1 MLFIE
6 NSESMISQ
14 ETLYLLIFSAGIIGI
29 LIFDLLVVGRN
40 SHVISFKE
48 SMIWTGVWVSCA
60 MLFYIFILFHGEK
73 FHGITSMQDLLELKN
88 RYATHLNL
96 IPDNFQESLELYRQ
110 NMGMEF
116 LTGYLI
122 EYTLSMD
129 NVFVIMMIL
138 SAFSVNQKYYK
149 QVLFWGI
156 LGAII
161 LRFIFIFAG
170 AALIHKF
177 EWILYVF
184 GAFLVYTGINI
195 FINRNKDEKIEPQKH
210 WLVKFLSKRF
220 PLYPRYVKEKF
231 FIRQNRKT
239 FMTPLF
245 VVLIL
250 IEFTDVIF
258 ALDSIP
264 AIFAV
269 TRDPYIVFFSN
280 IFAII
285 GLRSLFFLLIRVV
298 DLFHY
303 LKIGISFLLVF
314 VGFKLLTHG
323 WLEEIGFKSVYSLYV
338 IIGTLVIC
346 ILASIA
352 FPLKHKEIDIKVPH
366 E

>member
-1 MLFIE
+1 MVTQEVLF
-6 NSESMISQ
+6 
-14 ETLYLLIFSAGIIGI
+14 LLIFSAVIIGI
-29 LIFDLLVVGRN
+29 LVFDLMVIGRN
-40 SHVISFKE
+40 QHVISFKE
-48 SMIWTGVWVSCA
+48 SLIWTGVWVGCA
-60 MLFYIFILFHGEK
+60 LLFYVFILFHGEK
-73 FHGITSMQDLLELKN
+73 FHGITSMSDLLEITGK
-88 RYATHLNL
+88 YAEHLSFNTG
-96 IPDNFQESLELYRQ
+96 NFAESIETYRK

-138 SAFSVNQKYYK
+138 SAFNVSKKYYK

-170 AALIHKF
+170 AALIQKF
-177 EWILYVF
+177 EWVLYVF

-195 FINRNKDEKIEPQKH
+195 FINRNKDDVIEPQNH
-210 WLVKFLSKRF
+210 WLVKFLSRKF
-220 PLYPRYVKEKF
+220 PLFPRYVRHRF
-231 FIRQNRKT
+231 FVTKDKKVY
-239 FMTPLF
+239 MTPLF

-250 IEFTDVIF
+250 IEFTDIVF

-285 GLRSLFFLLIRVV
+285 GLRSLFFLLMRVV

-314 VGFKLLTHG
+314 VGFKLLAHG
-323 WLEEIGFKSVYSLYV
+323 WLEHIGFKSVYSLY
-338 IIGTLVIC
+338 IILATLVLC
-346 ILASIA
+346 IIFSLL
-352 FPLKHKEIDIKVPH
+352 FPAKTKDTQELETLDK
-366 E
+366 

>member
-1 MLFIE
+1 MINQEVLF
-6 NSESMISQ
+6 
-14 ETLYLLIFSAGIIGI
+14 LVIFSAAIIGI
-29 LIFDLLVVGRN
+29 LVFDLLVVGKN
-40 SHVISFKE
+40 KHVISFKE
-48 SMIWTGVWVSCA
+48 SLIWTGVWVACA
-60 MLFYIFILFHGEK
+60 LGFYVFILFHGEK
-73 FHGITSMQDLLELKN
+73 FHGIATMQDLLEIKN
-88 RYATHLNL
+88 KYAEHLALNM
-96 IPDNFQESLELYRQ
+96 DNFQQSLEIYRQ

-138 SAFSVNQKYYK
+138 SAFAVGPKYYK

-156 LGAII
+156 LGAIV
-161 LRFIFIFAG
+161 LRFVFIFAG
-170 AALIHKF
+170 AALIQKF
-177 EWILYVF
+177 EWVLYIF
-184 GAFLVYTGINI
+184 GAFLVYTGISI
-195 FINRNKDEKIEPQKH
+195 FINRNKDEKIEPQNH
-210 WLVKFLSKRF
+210 WLVKFLSKKF
-220 PLYPRYVKEKF
+220 PLFPRYVRHRF
-231 FIRQNRKT
+231 FVTKNKKV

-250 IEFTDVIF
+250 IEFTDVVF

-285 GLRSLFFLLIRVV
+285 GLRSLFFLLSRVV

-314 VGFKLLTHG
+314 VGIKLLAHH
-323 WLEEIGFKSVYSLYV
+323 WLEVIGFKSVYSLY
-338 IIGTLVIC
+338 I
-346 ILASIA
+346 ILATLALCIA
-352 FPLKHKEIDIKVPH
+352 FSLLFPAKKPDIEVLEK
-366 E
+366 

>member
-1 MLFIE
+1 M
-6 NSESMISQ
+6 SQ
-14 ETLYLLIFSAGIIGI
+14 EVLFLLIFSAAIISI
-29 LIFDLLVVGRN
+29 LVFDLLVVGRKK
-40 SHVISFKE
+40 HVISFKE
-48 SMIWTGVWVSCA
+48 SLIWTGVWVSCA
-60 MLFYIFILFHGEK
+60 MLFYVFILFHGEK
-73 FHGITSMQDLLELKN
+73 FHGIANMSDLLEIKN
-88 RYATHLNL
+88 KYAGSLEINRG
-96 IPDNFQESLELYRQ
+96 NFSESLEIYRQ

-138 SAFSVNQKYYK
+138 SSFSVGKKYYK

-170 AALIHKF
+170 AALIQKF
-177 EWILYVF
+177 EWVLYVF

-195 FINRNKDEKIEPQKH
+195 FLNRNKDEKIEPQNH
-210 WLVKFLSKRF
+210 WLVKFLSQKF
-220 PLYPRYVKEKF
+220 PLFPRYVRHRF
-231 FIRQNRKT
+231 FVTKNRKV

-250 IEFTDVIF
+250 IEFTDIVF

-285 GLRSLFFLLIRVV
+285 GLRSLFFLLMRVV

-314 VGFKLLTHG
+314 VGFKLLAHG
-323 WLEEIGFKSVYSLYV
+323 WLEHIGFKSVYSLYV
-338 IIGTLVIC
+338 IVATLAVC
-346 ILASIA
+346 IVLSLI
-352 FPLKHKEIDIKVPH
+352 FPAPKPNIENLEQ
-366 E
+366 

>member
-1 MLFIE
+1 MNQEVLFLI
-6 NSESMISQ
+6 
-14 ETLYLLIFSAGIIGI
+14 IFSASIISI
-29 LIFDLLVVGRN
+29 LVFDLLVVGRN
-40 SHVISFKE
+40 KHIISFKE
-48 SMIWTGVWVSCA
+48 SLIWTGVWVGCA
-60 MLFYIFILFHGEK
+60 LLFYVFILFHGEK
-73 FHGITSMQDLLELKN
+73 FHGITNMSDLIEIRDK
-88 RYATHLNL
+88 YAEHLNFSL
-96 IPDNFQESLELYRQ
+96 DNFQQNLEIYRK
-110 NMGMEF
+110 NMGMEY

-129 NVFVIMMIL
+129 NVFVIMTIL
-138 SAFSVNQKYYK
+138 SAFAVNKKYYK

-170 AALIHKF
+170 AALIQKF

-220 PLYPRYVKEKF
+220 PLFPRYVRHRF
-231 FIRQNRKT
+231 FVSRERKLY
-239 FMTPLF
+239 MTPLF
-245 VVLIL
+245 VVLLL
-250 IEFTDVIF
+250 IEFTDIIF

-285 GLRSLFFLLIRVV
+285 GLRSLFFLLMRVV

-314 VGFKLLTHG
+314 VGFKLLAHG
-323 WLEEIGFKSVYSLYV
+323 WLEHIGFKSVYSLY
-338 IIGTLVIC
+338 IILATLVIC
-346 ILASIA
+346 IALSII
-352 FPLKHKEIDIKVPH
+352 FPPKTKEIEIDQ
-366 E
+366 

>member
-1 MLFIE
+1 MNQEILF
-6 NSESMISQ
+6 
-14 ETLYLLIFSAGIIGI
+14 LLVFSAAIIGI
-29 LIFDLLVVGRN
+29 LVFDLTVVGRKK
-40 SHVISFKE
+40 HVISFKE
-48 SMIWTGVWVSCA
+48 SLIWTGVWVSCA
-60 MLFYIFILFHGEK
+60 LLFYIFILHYGER
-73 FHGITSMQDLLELKN
+73 FHGITSMQDLLAIQAKYAQHLSLKV
-88 RYATHLNL
+88 
-96 IPDNFQESLELYRQ
+96 DNFQESLEIYRQ

-138 SAFSVNQKYYK
+138 SSFAVSQKYYK

-170 AALIHKF
+170 AALIQRF
-177 EWILYVF
+177 EWVLYIF
-184 GAFLVYTGINI
+184 GLFLVYTGINI
-195 FINRNKDEKIEPQKH
+195 FLNRNKDEKIEPQHH
-210 WLVKFLSKRF
+210 WLVKFLSRKF
-220 PLYPRYVKEKF
+220 PLFPRYVRHRF
-231 FIRQNRKT
+231 FVKRNRKLY
-239 FMTPLF
+239 MTPLF

-250 IEFTDVIF
+250 IEFTDIVF

-285 GLRSLFFLLIRVV
+285 GLRSLFFLLMRVV

-314 VGFKLLTHG
+314 VGFKLLAHG
-323 WLEEIGFKSVYSLYV
+323 WLEQIGFKSVYSLYV
-338 IIGTLVIC
+338 ILATLVIC
-346 ILASIA
+346 VILSLIY
-352 FPLKHKEIDIKVPH
+352 PVKTKDTENLPID